1 MADQEVWTTTHT
13 PQATTTALPEEPL
26 HPPLRAP
33 HFNTNPPHLIQNALQ
48 RLLLHRPPK
57 ETSPHPHPSTYL
69 SNPSSYNPWNPKTP
83 SHHLYRSFK
92 SFTCAENAARLQRG
106 EQPFCTPAG
115 RDRAFE
121 KLMRLSKGEEPIG
134 WAIEEGGWD
143 GEFEGIVDWGGQM
156 EMEEER
162 VERWV
167 LGNRGEGEEE
177 EMRRAV
183 EEGEKQMEKER
194 KDSKEVYHGKNGD
207 GEWEAVGKMRIDDK
221 DEDEFADAD
230 TSPEHREDI
239 GDEDD
244 GLEDMTIC

>member
-1 MADQEVWTTTHT
+1 MPFNAFSF
-13 PQATTTALPEEPL
+13 TALPKKPHL
-26 HPPLRAP
+26 PTSSTPHPHPP
-33 HFNTNPPHLIQNALQ
+33 H
-48 RLLLHRPPK
+48 
-57 ETSPHPHPSTYL
+57 SHPSTYL

-134 WAIEEGGWD
+134 WAIDEGGWD
-143 GEFEGIVDWGGQM
+143 GEFEGFVDWGGQM

-162 VERWV
+162 VGRWV

-194 KDSKEVYHGKNGD
+194 KDSKEVYHGKNGE